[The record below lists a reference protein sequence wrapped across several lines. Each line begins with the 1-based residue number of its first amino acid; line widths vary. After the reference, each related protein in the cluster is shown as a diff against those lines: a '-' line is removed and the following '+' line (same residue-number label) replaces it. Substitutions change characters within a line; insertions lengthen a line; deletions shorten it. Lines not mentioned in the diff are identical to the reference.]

1 MARENR
7 IPVTIVS
14 GFLGAGKTTFINQ
27 ILQQNPHKKFALI
40 ENELGEISIDH
51 QLIEKQT
58 DTIIELNN
66 GCICCTINHNLIE
79 TLNHLLQNY
88 SFDHLL
94 IETTGIAEPAGVASP
109 FLLYD
114 LFKQKFYLQNI
125 IVLVDALQLEENLMQ
140 TDLPAR
146 QIAFANI
153 LIVNK
158 LDLISP
164 EKIIIL
170 ESILKS
176 LNPDA
181 PIFFCEHAKISTVEF
196 LHHSNEFTDWT
207 FKKLSET
214 KHLHEHPF
222 NSIYIKIDEPLDL
235 LKFQHWMQMMLQVQY
250 GRIYRIKGWI
260 QFKGFDAPLLF
271 QSVGKQYFLDKKPKV
286 NQEKTTQLVFIGLGL
301 DQSKIEEIL
310 RKLK

>member
-1 MARENR
+1 MESNKR
-7 IPVTIVS
+7 IPVTIIS

-27 ILQQNPHKKFALI
+27 VLKQNPQKKFALI

-51 QLIEKQT
+51 QLIEAQT

-79 TLNHLLQNY
+79 TLNHLLQKY

-114 LFKQKFYLQNI
+114 FFKQKFYLQNI
-125 IVLVDALQLEENLMQ
+125 IVLVDALHLEENLKHS
-140 TDLPAR
+140 DLPAR
-146 QIAFANI
+146 QIAYASI

-164 EKIIIL
+164 EKIIVL
-170 ESILKS
+170 ESIIKS

-181 PIFFCEHAKISTVEF
+181 PIFFCEHAKISTVEI
-196 LHHSNEFTDWT
+196 LHHSNEFTDLT

-214 KHLHEHPF
+214 YHHHEHPF
-222 NSIYIKIDEPLDL
+222 NSIYIKMDEPLDL
-235 LKFQHWMQMMLQVQY
+235 LKFQHWMQMMLQIQY
-250 GRIYRIKGWI
+250 GRIYRIKGWV

-271 QSVGKQYFLDKKPKV
+271 QSVGKQFFLDKNPQE
-286 NQEKTTQLVFIGLGL
+286 NQEKTTQLVLIGLGL
-301 DQSKIEEIL
+301 DKSKIEEIL
-310 RKLK
+310 KKLK